1 MKRPCLVTD
10 EKGDHELI
18 NYLIPVIAAVLM
30 LLILAVIPLKMATK
44 LLVKVV
50 VVSLL
55 IFVLTYFLYS
65 VYSLYVAGAGFIFL
79 LLYFSYLISRQQGF
93 ASKQAKVYSP
103 ALDVPKPKQ
112 ETSRE
117 PTAVAKKKSESS
129 SSFGRL
135 DQEGIDALM
144 KAAAADEAAKEEE
157 ESPSAV
163 EADGDQHED
172 NKLGKILSPESDPE
186 KAVLSEIN
194 SFETE
199 TAATVDYHQDET
211 NLAAEI
217 ESALKDFQMDHE
229 ALTKEKDLK
238 VGLFSEEIEDFL
250 EAEAKADEEHRETE
264 VESEFGFEPEAGSQ
278 SQPQKAVNE
287 SIQLFDIEIIENDEE
302 LEEIFLGRNRDV
314 ILADE
319 EFKKEVVEDELVIYD
334 RSLTDE
340 IKTSTESKEVV
351 SEHQKRYGSTS
362 IEPDKKL
369 EKQTTLKDEDLK
381 ASLLQKRSNLFAE
394 LEDDL

>member
-1 MKRPCLVTD
+1 
-10 EKGDHELI
+10 
-18 NYLIPVIAAVLM
+18 M

-93 ASKQAKVYSP
+93 ASKQANVYSP
-103 ALDVPKPKQ
+103 ALEVPKPKQ
-112 ETSRE
+112 EISRE

-135 DQEGIDALM
+135 DQEDIDALM
-144 KAAAADEAAKEEE
+144 KVAATVEAAKEEE

-172 NKLGKILSPESDPE
+172 NKLGKISSPESDPE

-199 TAATVDYHQDET
+199 TAATVDYHRDET

-229 ALTKEKDLK
+229 ALTKEKDLE
-238 VGLFSEEIEDFL
+238 VGLFSEEIENFL

-264 VESEFGFEPEAGSQ
+264 VESGSEPEAESQ